1 MNFIGFVKEIIQISV
16 LFLVCPLENKVPFLK
31 WMSGSKSQLGQD
43 LFVLSQL
50 GFKRDGFFVEFGAC
64 DGVYLSN
71 SLLVESEFGWS
82 GILSEPGRIWHDDL
96 ANNRTAIIDHR
107 CVYSSSGDVVF
118 FSEMKDAG
126 LSTMDVF
133 VDSDSHSGAR
143 KKQVGY
149 EVSTI
154 TLLDFL
160 KTHRAP
166 KTIDLLS
173 IDTEGSEFAILNAF
187 DFSSFSFRVIC
198 VEHNYT
204 ESRGLIY
211 DLLTSKGY
219 VRKFPWLSRFDDWY
233 VLDQ

>member
-1 MNFIGFVKEIIQISV
+1 MNFLSFAKAIVQTFV
-16 LFLVCPLENKVPFLK
+16 LFLVCPVDYKVTFLK
-31 WMSGSKSQLGQD
+31 WMRKSKSQLGQD

-50 GFKRDGFFVEFGAC
+50 GFKRDGYFVEFGAC

-96 ANNRTAIIDHR
+96 AKNRTDIIDHR
-107 CVYSSSGDVVF
+107 CVYSSSGNVVI

-126 LSTMDVF
+126 LSTMDGF
-133 VDSDSHSGAR
+133 VDSDSHFGAR
-143 KKQVGY
+143 KKKVRY
-149 EVSTI
+149 EVGTI
-154 TLLDFL
+154 TLLDLL
-160 KTHRAP
+160 KAHHAP
-166 KTIDLLS
+166 KTIDFLS

-211 DLLTSKGY
+211 DLLTSNGY
-219 VRKFPWLSRFDDWY
+219 VRKFPLLSRFDDWY
-233 VLDQ
+233 VLVQ